1 MRNSKK
7 MCPSKERRKHF
18 LDCNVA
24 GSERGDPALAFTAFP
39 KAHCP
44 KLRSDKVQQS
54 AKREIKRA
62 TGLCN
67 LSARG
72 N

>member
-7 MCPSKERRKHF
+7 MCPSKERRKRF

-24 GSERGDPALAFTAFP
+24 GSERGGPALAFTAFP

-44 KLRSDKVQQS
+44 KLRADNV
-54 AKREIKRA
+54 
-62 TGLCN
+62 
-67 LSARG
+67 
-72 N
+72 